1 MKLLP
6 VVIAGEVPSNSATD
20 IGSRLVS
27 INPAFKRLGAALLGI
42 LILLISSKAAAQS
55 DAPFGARNQ
64 LAFSAERLFGLERAT
79 QTDSITGGTATTT
92 TTGVS
97 AFSNPGSFLSTYATP
112 RVAVDGFVANRV
124 SVGAA
129 LGLYTFARSTLS
141 GSAETSSQE
150 TGVTV
155 GPRAGYA
162 AVLGRGASIWPRLGF
177 AYSYATSSG
186 AGSGGLKNT
195 ETQWALVVDA
205 PLVVTVAP
213 HLFVSI
219 APTVDIG
226 LDGKLRTT
234 SNIGGGPAGSQD
246 VNETDFGLQFA
257 LGGYI

>member
-6 VVIAGEVPSNSATD
+6 VVTAGEGPSNSATD
-20 IGSRLVS
+20 IGSRPVS
-27 INPAFKRLGAALLGI
+27 IPPAFKRLGAALLGV

-64 LAFSAERLFGLERAT
+64 LAFSAERLFGFERAS

-112 RVAVDGFVANRV
+112 RVAVDGFVADRV
-124 SVGAA
+124 SFGAA
-129 LGLYTFARSTLS
+129 LGLYTFSRSTLA

-162 AVLGRGASIWPRLGF
+162 VVLGRGASIWPRLGIRPT
-177 AYSYATSSG
+177 ATRPRP
-186 AGSGGLKNT
+186 
-195 ETQWALVVDA
+195 A
-205 PLVVTVAP
+205 PA
-213 HLFVSI
+213 
-219 APTVDIG
+219 A
-226 LDGKLRTT
+226 
-234 SNIGGGPAGSQD
+234 A
-246 VNETDFGLQFA
+246 A
-257 LGGYI
+257 